1 MTDVKRGKSK
11 VFIVGGTSGIGL
23 ATAKYLS
30 SKCYDVAVGGR
41 LKPEGIEDISFHKID
56 VREEKSVKECFKRI
70 SRHWK
75 ALDCLIY
82 SAGITTPKIHISDF
96 DVSNW
101 ENLFS
106 TNVTGAIICLK
117 YSYPL
122 LKAARGRVAIINSV
136 AGRTYSKLSGFEY
149 TVSKSALSGLV
160 RQLSTEWAQEGI
172 LINSLYPSMTRTP
185 MLDKNVRQE
194 VLEEICETIPLG
206 RLSETEEI
214 AKALEFLVSKSNSY
228 MTGCGLDLNGGLFLN
243 G

>member
-1 MTDVKRGKSK
+1 MTMKSK

-23 ATAKYLS
+23 ATAKYLR

-41 LKPEGIEDISFHKID
+41 LKPEGIEKISFHKID
-56 VREEKSVKECFKRI
+56 VREEKSVKECFENI
-70 SRHWK
+70 SRHWN

-82 SAGITTPKIHISDF
+82 SAGITTPKIHINEF
-96 DVSNW
+96 DISNW

-122 LKAARGRVAIINSV
+122 LKASRGRVAIINSV
-136 AGRTYSKLSGFEY
+136 AGRTYSKFSGLEY

-160 RQLSTEWAQEGI
+160 RQLSIEWAEEGI

-185 MLDKNVRQE
+185 MLDKNVRKE
-194 VLEEICETIPLG
+194 VLEKICETIPIG
-206 RLSETEEI
+206 RLAETEDI
-214 AKALEFLVSKSNSY
+214 AKALEFLISKSNSY